1 MQKETEIFVDN
12 SAANPNY
19 KIEISITGVIS
30 SLFIFSPNSKYLINF
45 FIIFHFLIQSSV
57 IKIVL
62 DETVVDV
69 LDDSSIISSGLNF
82 EIIYKGSNLINF
94 KFKPNIEGV
103 WLMTSSMNG
112 ESTTEVVTYFFL
124 VIYK

>member
-1 MQKETEIFVDN
+1 M
-12 SAANPNY
+12 
-19 KIEISITGVIS
+19 
-30 SLFIFSPNSKYLINF
+30 YLIKLN
-45 FIIFHFLIQSSV
+45 II

-94 KFKPNIEGV
+94 KFRPNIEGV
-103 WLMTSSMNG
+103 WLMASSMNG
-112 ESTTEVVTYFFL
+112 ESTTEVLTICN
-124 VIYK
+124 IYLHAKLPTF

>member
-1 MQKETEIFVDN
+1 M
-12 SAANPNY
+12 
-19 KIEISITGVIS
+19 
-30 SLFIFSPNSKYLINF
+30 
-45 FIIFHFLIQSSV
+45 

-69 LDDSSIISSGLNF
+69 LDDNSIISSGLNF

-103 WLMTSSMNG
+103 WLMTSFMNG
-112 ESTTEVVTYFFL
+112 ESTTEVCSFFL
-124 VIYK
+124 FWYVIYNISNYIL